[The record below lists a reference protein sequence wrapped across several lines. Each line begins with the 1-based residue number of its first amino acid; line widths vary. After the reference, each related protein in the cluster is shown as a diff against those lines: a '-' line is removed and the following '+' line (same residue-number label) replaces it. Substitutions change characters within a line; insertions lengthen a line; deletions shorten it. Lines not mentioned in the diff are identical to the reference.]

1 MYWNEVFKTG
11 DPLDTNLTKALT
23 FTESGFEIDP
33 KIKSNKNAHGLM
45 QVLSKTLHYLGDP
58 NGELKNYLVCLTK
71 EQLLNPS
78 ANICAGIRWLFR
90 KRETA
95 ADKLK
100 HKATWINAIEDYK
113 SYLKDII
120 ENNPYNKE
128 QMEKLNHYYKLLQ
141 KNNNENK
148 NPVPHLVLEPL

>member
-1 MYWNEVFKTG
+1 
-11 DPLDTNLTKALT
+11 
-23 FTESGFEIDP
+23 
-33 KIKSNKNAHGLM
+33 
-45 QVLSKTLHYLGDP
+45 
-58 NGELKNYLVCLTK
+58 
-71 EQLLNPS
+71 
-78 ANICAGIRWLFR
+78 LFR

-113 SYLKDII
+113 RYLKDII

-141 KNNNENK
+141 ENNNENK